1 MKLGPVPF
9 VRSIGVSWNSEMK
22 LSKSDES
29 GVDFD
34 DLFVGGVEGQHC
46 ISPSMRNS
54 DWDSYC
60 LRKPPMV
67 ASCIEY
73 VFT

>member
-1 MKLGPVPF
+1 
-9 VRSIGVSWNSEMK
+9 MK

-29 GVDFD
+29 GFDFD
-34 DLFVGGVEGQHC
+34 DLFVGGVEGRHC